1 MADYIG
7 CVETAKL
14 LRKAL
19 KAKFPGVKFSVKS
32 AQYSGGASI
41 DVDWLDGP
49 TTKMVDAVAQPFGG
63 SGFDGMIDLKYS
75 KDAFLLPDGTA
86 TFAQTSGTAGSMG
99 VVEADKVFMPVP
111 GAKRVRFGA
120 DYVFTKRRYSR
131 AFLDRALAS
140 YRAKYGDDMAANITI
155 KDGWNGDAYADMGA
169 MPFGYDQWWR
179 DAVAKRV
186 GVMKAA

>member
-1 MADYIG
+1 MAEYIG

-19 KAKFPGVKFSVKS
+19 KAKFPGIKFSVKS
-32 AQYSGGASI
+32 ALYSGGASI
-41 DVDWLDGP
+41 DISWMDGP
-49 TTKMVDAVAQPFGG
+49 TGKMVDAVAQPFGG

-99 VVEADKVFMPVP
+99 MVEADKVFMPVP

-140 YRAKYGDDMAANITI
+140 YRAKYGDLATGISI
-155 KDGWNGDAYADMGA
+155 KDGWDGDAYADTNA
-169 MPFGYDQWWR
+169 LPFGEDQWWR
-179 DAVAKRV
+179 DALAKRV